1 MVVPICLDES
11 LFKVVG
17 SWLIA
22 AGMIGFAGMGIDKAR
37 AVNHEGRIPEMAL
50 LVESFVGGFSGVLLG
65 AFVFHHKTSKLLFM
79 LAASLGLAVW
89 VPILWELDLVQC
101 LQSLTAL
108 A

>member
-1 MVVPICLDES
+1 MAVCLDGS
-11 LFKVVG
+11 LLKLDG

-22 AGMIGFAGMGIDKAR
+22 AGVIGFASMGIDKAR

-50 LVESFVGGFSGVLLG
+50 LAESLVGGFSGVLLG
-65 AFVFHHKTSKLLFM
+65 AFVFHHKTSKLFFM
-79 LAASLGLAVW
+79 LAALVGLAVW
-89 VPILWELDLVQC
+89 VPILWELGFVQC